1 MGKVLRAGQATVLTP
16 DQLLDLWAELDQP
29 YRLITQVCY
38 FTAARC
44 GEVVSLERS
53 DLQSDRIVYRA
64 PKTKMRTTRE
74 ALVSAQ
80 LQAALVEV
88 ALPTAGYLFPG
99 GGKTGHLTVRAL
111 DKALRRACDLLGF
124 EGVSTHTFRRSM
136 ATHLHLRGVSL
147 RAIQRITG
155 HATLAALERYL
166 DISGLEAATQQQAVL
181 NALFPGAG
189 LA

>member
-1 MGKVLRAGQATVLTP
+1 MGKASRAGQAAVLTP
-16 DQLLDLWAELDQP
+16 DQLLDLWAELDQS
-29 YRLITQVCY
+29 YRLVTQISY

-44 GEVVSLERS
+44 GEVVSLEGS
-53 DLQSDRIVYRA
+53 DLQGDRIIYRA
-64 PKTKMRTTRE
+64 PKTKTRTTRE
-74 ALVSAQ
+74 AVLSAQ
-80 LQAALVEV
+80 LRAALAAA
-88 ALPTAGYLFPG
+88 ALPAAGYLFPG
-99 GGKTGHLTVRAL
+99 GGKTGHLTVRAV
-111 DKALRRACDLLGF
+111 DKQLRLAAALLGF

-181 NALFPGAG
+181 NALFPAG
-189 LA
+189 